1 MLKLLRKWL
10 GKKDAGVVK
19 NEDGVV
25 AIEFA
30 LVAVPFF
37 TLVLGIIEV
46 GLFFTS
52 GSVLQSASVDAAR
65 MIRTGQ
71 VQASGDQAEEVFKNE
86 LCYRIDYMLKCDK
99 VQYEVI
105 HIASNTF
112 GTVED
117 YEPQFTE
124 DGELIPQG
132 FSTGDENDVVLVRS
146 YYKWEFL
153 TPFLGAMMTGSVD
166 KGWLPQMSTVAI
178 KSEPYDPDEED

>member
-1 MLKLLRKWL
+1 MLKQIKKWL
-10 GKKDAGVVK
+10 CRKD
-19 NEDGVV
+19 DGVV

-71 VQASGDQAEEVFKNE
+71 VQAAGDQAEEVFKNE
-86 LCYRIDYMLKCDK
+86 LCFRIDYMLKCSK

-105 HIASNTF
+105 HIAGDSF
-112 GTVED
+112 ASVED
-117 YEPQFTE
+117 YEPQFTV
-124 DGELIPQG
+124 DGDLVPQG
-132 FSTGDENDVVLVRS
+132 FSTGSENDVVLVRS

-153 TPFLGAMMTGSVD
+153 TPFLGAMMTGDVD

-178 KSEPYDPDEED
+178 KSEPYDPGTED